1 VRRSP
6 DRWKRRLDG
15 CGDGP
20 IRDGRGDGDRGE
32 VTLRTAPQSEPV
44 HFGSHRRDEAVL
56 LSRERYEQQ
65 EAAVRELE
73 GFERLGAL
81 AMVRARLADD
91 RFSEGT
97 VDDLLAAVDEPA

>member
-1 VRRSP
+1 MADVKGMEEVRSALPSILANLRNAP
-6 DRWKRRLDG
+6 D
-15 CGDGP
+15 
-20 IRDGRGDGDRGE
+20 
-32 VTLRTAPQSEPV
+32 TEPV

-73 GFERLGAL
+73 DLERLGAL
-81 AMVRARLADD
+81 AMVRDRLADD

-97 VDDLLAAVDEPA
+97 VDDLFAAVDEPA

>member
-1 VRRSP
+1 MADVKGMEEVRSSLP
-6 DRWKRRLDG
+6 SILA
-15 CGDGP
+15 
-20 IRDGRGDGDRGE
+20 
-32 VTLRTAPQSEPV
+32 TLRDAPETEPV

-73 GFERLGAL
+73 ELERLGAL
-81 AMVRARLADD
+81 ALVRDRLADG

-97 VDDLLAAVDEPA
+97 VEDLFAAVDDQA